1 MAARQAGCGGAP
13 EGVAAAGCAEVH
25 LIRGGAATG
34 KTQRLAE
41 RAAELLG
48 SGGGDD
54 DVLVVCATPD
64 SAALFAER
72 LARACEAAC
81 LDTGA
86 ADGVKVVSAREL
98 ELEILAHPAA
108 RARTGRAARMLLP
121 FEVSFLLEDLKVG
134 GTPTGRLRGMLKF
147 FYKSMTEMA
156 DEADDFL
163 IDADEVDAMERIKT
177 LLAMSG
183 GVLEYELPGLACRC
197 VRDVPAVKEAFA
209 RPHVLVDDWQML
221 CRASQLLCEGVAAAS
236 LWVAAD
242 PAGCVEV
249 FEPYPYGEGD
259 RELLERHPQATVE
272 ELDASYAC
280 LGSCAAASALRS
292 DGDVGLS
299 ALSPADGSAAARAEA
314 VGCLTPSE
322 ELGRVVEVVEEAVG
336 RGVAP
341 EEVFV
346 AVPNRMWKAN
356 VCRALGGRGIATLC
370 EGDVRGA
377 TGGDIRDLARCG
389 GARMLTLL
397 LLAGDSDDGVA
408 WRSWCGFGD
417 YLANSGIVNALRDL
431 AATRGGSTVDV
442 LEALAAGD
450 DALADAGF
458 PEERRRVVE
467 AYARGRAAIGRLAS
481 LSGPNLLRAVAEE
494 VGGEGACVPAALL
507 ELCSPVA
514 DDSARDLRKR
524 VLRRL
529 ALPGLFGAAGVC
541 GAACDADAAP
551 DGVAGACAPAGK
563 GAPVGTGAPGG
574 GRVVVGPAS
583 ALVGRTPQVVV
594 ACGLVNGFLPRHSFF
609 DATRTPPGKIAKARG
624 EFLRRANVLLGKARD
639 RLVCTWFT
647 QVDLETAGRLDLK
660 VDRIWTDGNVR
671 MASVSPSV
679 ALEAAGL
686 AGSAPLES
694 AE

>member
-259 RELLERHPQATVE
+259 RELLERHPQAMVE

-336 RGVAP
+336 KGVAP
-341 EEVFV
+341 EGVFV

-529 ALPGLFGAAGVC
+529 ALPGLFGAAGVY
-541 GAACDADAAP
+541 GVACDADAAP

-609 DATRTPPGKIAKARG
+609 DVTRTPPGKIAKDRG

-694 AE
+694 VE